1 MKVKEKKLYKKSLE
15 LRQGDV
21 ILVNYGKFNAGCRTS
36 GIRPSVVVSNDAALK
51 EENLVNVIP
60 LYRKPSKAFQA
71 EDILIRPVDCRG
83 LRYEEYA
90 QPMQMQI
97 LQRFRIIKRIGH
109 IMNDSI
115 LCEIANAIWNSINK
129 EI

>member
-51 EENLVNVIP
+51 EENMVNVIH
-60 LYRKPSKAFQA
+60 LYRKPSKAFQE
-71 EDILIRPVDCRG
+71 EDIQIKPVNCRG
-83 LRYEEYA
+83 LRRSGFYHG
-90 QPMQMQI
+90 
-97 LQRFRIIKRIGH
+97 L
-109 IMNDSI
+109 
-115 LCEIANAIWNSINK
+115 
-129 EI
+129 